1 MPSADYTYIANLAAQ
16 VPDVPAD
23 SILSRSVYSDE
34 RVKAIMFA
42 FAPGQELSEHTAS
55 VPAILHILEGEATVT
70 LGGDQ
75 YEAAAGMWARMPAR
89 MPHSILAKT
98 TVRMLLLMLPDAAQG

>member
-1 MPSADYTYIANLAAQ
+1 MPEYAYIANLAAQ

-34 RVKAIMFA
+34 RVKVSVFA

-55 VPAILHILEGEATVT
+55 MPAIIHILEGEATLT
-70 LGGDQ
+70 LGGDTHP
-75 YEAAAGMWARMPAR
+75 AGAGTWVRMPAQL
-89 MPHSILAKT
+89 PHGVLAKT
-98 TVRMLLLMLPDAAQG
+98 PVRMLLIMLPGG